1 MQNDIVA
8 SEEMSIQLKGDSG
21 EDFVLTGRTAW
32 LDIEGYTLHIN
43 NHDDRLSVYLYKINH
58 EAEDELEGFSYKK

>member
-8 SEEMSIQLKGDSG
+8 SEEMSIQLSGDSG
-21 EDFVLTGRTAW
+21 ECFVLTGRTAW

-43 NHDDRLSVYLYKINH
+43 NHDDRISVNLYKINH
-58 EAEDELEGFSYKK
+58 EAEDELKGFNYKK

>member
-8 SEEMSIQLKGDSG
+8 SEEMSIQLRGDSG
-21 EDFVLTGRTAW
+21 EYFVLTGRTAW

-43 NHDDRLSVYLYKINH
+43 NDDDRISVNLYKINH
-58 EAEDELEGFSYKK
+58 EAEDELKGFNYKK